1 MKSPFPGV
9 DPYLEAQ
16 KLWPDFHAR
25 FINYWQESLLEKLPQ
40 RYDARLQEN
49 VYIGRVEEDEIR
61 RHMIPDVAVVGQRR
75 PRGRRSGGGVAVA
88 DEEAVDLKPV
98 RIPHT
103 ILQERNIRN
112 IEIREKPG
120 NKLVAVLE
128 LLSPTNKS
136 WGRAKYLR
144 KRRELRRSGVHLV
157 EVDLLIGG
165 KSPPL
170 AVSPPEAHCHVFLTR
185 RERRSECEVY
195 SWDLDEALPT
205 IPIPLLKPDPDLPS
219 SLRRVFDLAYERGQY
234 PRAIDYSQPL
244 DLPLDEETR
253 QWATEIG
260 ARFAAGRAATH

>member
-16 KLWPDFHAR
+16 KLGPDFHAA
-25 FINYWQESLLEKLPQ
+25 FIHCWQEVLLGKLPQ
-40 RYDARLQEN
+40 RYDARMQEN
-49 VYIGRVEEDEIR
+49 VYIGRVEEEEVR
-61 RHMIPDVAVVGQRR
+61 RYYIPDVAVVGERR
-75 PRGRRSGGGVAVA
+75 PARPARRRGGGGVAVA

-98 RIPHT
+98 RIPHA

-128 LLSPTNKS
+128 LLSPTNKT

-170 AVSPPEAHCHVFLTR
+170 CRQSDGIAM
-185 RERRSECEVY
+185 
-195 SWDLDEALPT
+195 T
-205 IPIPLLKPDPDLPS
+205 IS
-219 SLRRVFDLAYERGQY
+219 SSA
-234 PRAIDYSQPL
+234 
-244 DLPLDEETR
+244 
-253 QWATEIG
+253 
-260 ARFAAGRAATH
+260 